1 MSNIF
6 VYTDVNEYDVIDG
19 VKQYIPVIVF
29 ENVHG
34 YTPCR
39 SGETVGSLPY
49 YWGTTRKECQDKCNE
64 MNEEMGFSRKDVLRI
79 ISSSMRAHKDVTL

>member
-19 VKQYIPVIVF
+19 VNHYIPVIVF
-29 ENVHG
+29 ENIHG
-34 YTPCR
+34 YTLCK
-39 SGETVGSLPY
+39 SGEKAGSLPY
-49 YWGTTRKECQDKCNE
+49 YWGTTRKECQDRCNK
-64 MNEEMGFSRKDVLRI
+64 MNEEMMFSKEDVLRI